1 MVVPQIVPKRK
12 TGKEN
17 LTYNKNNQKASLI
30 DFWKW
35 SSSDLLSNA
44 TRGVLAEFIVA
55 MTLNQHKRIRTE
67 WEPYDFESKEGIK
80 IEVKSAAYIQS
91 WSQKDYSKIIFTIRP
106 TRAWDPATNKL
117 QQEIKRQA
125 DIYVFALL
133 KHLDTET
140 INPLDLN
147 QWTFYLLST
156 KRIDESMPTA
166 KTLSLKKLKSMDPIE
181 CSYKRLRQY
190 IKKEYKICH
199 NQLE

>member
-1 MVVPQIVPKRK
+1 MEVPQIVPKRK

-17 LTYNKNNQKASLI
+17 FTYNKTNQKASLI

-55 MTLNQHKRIRTE
+55 MTLGQHKGIRSE
-67 WEPYDFESKEGIK
+67 WDPYDFESKEGIK
-80 IEVKSAAYIQS
+80 IEVKSSAYIQS
-91 WSQKDYSKIIFTIRP
+91 WYQKDYSKIVFTIRP
-106 TRAWDPATNKL
+106 TSAWDPATNKYSK
-117 QQEIKRQA
+117 EEKRQA

-133 KHLDTET
+133 DHKEPKT

-147 QWTFYLLST
+147 QWIFYVLST
-156 KRIDESMPTA
+156 NKINKSMPAA
-166 KTLSLKKLKSMDPIE
+166 KTLSLKKLLSLDPIE

-190 IKKEYKICH
+190 IKREYGKK
-199 NQLE
+199 